1 MLGSQDA
8 AFICCDASFWRGFA
22 PFSVCTTSINC
33 NRSCPAQ
40 AMTEKKFAFGCP
52 LILLDTLMHFF
63 SLDAHS
69 GRYKGTMAERGG
81 CTMKSPESDAV
92 SKCIARFYTF
102 H

>member
-1 MLGSQDA
+1 MQEKCKVVRMQRLYAVMHRFGE
-8 AFICCDASFWRGFA
+8 GFA

-40 AMTEKKFAFGCP
+40 AMTGKKFAFGCP

-69 GRYKGTMAERGG
+69 GRYNGTMV
-81 CTMKSPESDAV
+81 DAL
-92 SKCIARFYTF
+92 
-102 H
+102 